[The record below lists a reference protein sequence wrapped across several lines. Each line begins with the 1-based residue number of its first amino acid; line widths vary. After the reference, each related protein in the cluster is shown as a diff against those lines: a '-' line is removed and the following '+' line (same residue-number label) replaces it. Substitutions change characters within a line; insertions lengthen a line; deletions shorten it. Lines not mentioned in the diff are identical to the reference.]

1 MAFPWMMGPWAVTLP
16 NIDSL
21 KTANCVETNP
31 PTPYPAGSMLIFGMV
46 DHPKNTSKGE
56 LII

>member
-1 MAFPWMMGPWAVTLP
+1 MMGPWAVTLP